1 MKKIVGIMCEIVG
14 IICNVELIGS
24 RRFMERESSTVFSVL
39 NVSVTPY
46 IVFTNIRFDVKLT
59 LEMFKSNLG

>member
-1 MKKIVGIMCEIVG
+1 MKKIVGIMCKIVG
-14 IICNVELIGS
+14 IICNVEIIGS
-24 RRFMERESSTVFSVL
+24 RRFMESESSTVFSVL

-46 IVFTNIRFDVKLT
+46 IVFTNIRFDVTLT